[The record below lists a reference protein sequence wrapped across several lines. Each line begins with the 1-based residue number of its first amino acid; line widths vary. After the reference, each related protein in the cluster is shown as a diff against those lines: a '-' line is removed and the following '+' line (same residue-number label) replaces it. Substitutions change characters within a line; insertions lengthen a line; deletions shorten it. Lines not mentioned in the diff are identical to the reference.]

1 MGKNSQGMSS
11 TNQIKAAE
19 RIAVAHDTIA
29 APVTM
34 KTMRLSSD
42 DQ

>member
-11 TNQIKAAE
+11 TNQIIAVG
-19 RIAVAHDTIA
+19 RIAVAQVTIA

-34 KTMRLSSD
+34 KTMMLNSD